1 LIIDPA
7 VQKFMR
13 SLAVALLFAASL
25 HAQSFLGFD
34 RNVYP
39 GDNNLAALHK
49 TFAFTGYWLNDP
61 PGATSNTWTGK
72 RSVIEK
78 AGFGFVVLYT
88 GKTYAQLKGNEAEEV
103 GAADGQ
109 AAVETAKH
117 EGFPANTVIFL
128 DQEEGG
134 RLLGAQKD
142 YLFAWID
149 AVNAAGFRA
158 GVYCSG
164 IPATE
169 GSGETVV
176 TAEDIRQNAGDRH
189 IVYFVAGDSCPPSPG
204 CVYPKVLPEPKDSG
218 VAFADLWQYVQSP
231 RRKDYTESCAQTYNA
246 DGNCYPPDFGQG
258 SGMHV
263 DLDVATEA
271 DPSGGRATQ
280 R

>member
-1 LIIDPA
+1 
-7 VQKFMR
+7 MR
-13 SLAVALLFAASL
+13 LVRLRLLGLYLALLLMANAASF
-25 HAQSFLGFD
+25 AQSFLGFD

-49 TFAFTGYWLNDP
+49 TFAFTGYWLNNP

-72 RSVIEK
+72 RAVIEK
-78 AGFGFVVLYT
+78 AGFGFVVLFT
-88 GKTYAQLKGNEAEEV
+88 GKTYSQLKGNEAEEL

-109 AAVETAKH
+109 AAAAAAKR
-117 EGFPANTVIFL
+117 EGFPANTTIFL

-134 RLLGAQKD
+134 RLLEAQKD

-149 AVNAAGFRA
+149 TVSAAGFRT

-176 TAEDIRQNAGDRH
+176 TADDIRKDAGDRH
-189 IVYFVAGDSCPPSPG
+189 IVYFVAADACPPSPG
-204 CVYPKVLPEPKDSG
+204 CVYPKTLPEPKDSH
-218 VAFADLWQYVQSP
+218 VDFADLWQYVQSP
-231 RRKDYTESCAQTYNA
+231 RRKDYTQSCAQMYNA
-246 DGNCYPPDFGQG
+246 DGNCYPPNFAPSTGL
-258 SGMHV
+258 HV
-263 DLDVATEA
+263 DLDVAREG
-271 DPSGGRATQ
+271 DPSKGRTA